1 MRKTG
6 KRLRKVLC
14 GNSQYSIL
22 GFLNYLESRNITS
35 TISVP
40 VLGNDV
46 ELRDVSE
53 LITALNSTIEAC
65 GNDADWTWQMKSY
78 LTDSFESQEGT
89 LDADARRAYDQRIFN
104 NNNNN
109 NNNKSLQLVQHGH
122 FWLRLH
128 C

>member
-6 KRLRKVLC
+6 RRLRKVLC

-22 GFLNYLESRNITS
+22 GFLNYLESLNITT

-53 LITALNSTIEAC
+53 LITSLNSTIEAC

-89 LDADARRAYDQRIFN
+89 LDADARRAYD
-104 NNNNN
+104 
-109 NNNKSLQLVQHGH
+109 HT
-122 FWLRLH
+122 LRAYH
-128 C
+128 SRSDTCTS

>member
-104 NNNNN
+104 NH
-109 NNNKSLQLVQHGH
+109 NKSLQLVQHGH